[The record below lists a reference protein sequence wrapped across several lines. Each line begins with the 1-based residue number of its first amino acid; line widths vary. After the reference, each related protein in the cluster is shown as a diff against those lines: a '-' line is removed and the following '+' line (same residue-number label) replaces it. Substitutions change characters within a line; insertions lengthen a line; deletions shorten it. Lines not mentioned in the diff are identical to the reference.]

1 MIPMINPIHIL
12 FFAFLWIP
20 FTITGNPNQPVKII
34 FDTDMAGDCDDAG
47 ALGVLN
53 ALADLGEADILAV
66 ITNRKDPANASA
78 AAAGAIN
85 TWYGRPGIPLGTDKD
100 GAKTASLTGSSYT
113 LKLKEEFSTDAG
125 FDDQMPDALHIYR
138 KTLAAQPDSSVVI
151 CSVGALSNL
160 EDLIRSGAD
169 EYSEMDGKTL
179 IRKKVKKTVIMG
191 GGFPRTPL
199 PETNIKLDPSAAVT
213 VTNEWPG
220 EIIWQGVEVGWAIY
234 TGSGLQKS
242 PRTNP
247 VRRAFE
253 LRPFKGH
260 QAIDHGKPSHDQA
273 AVLIAVRG
281 PENRY
286 WKVSPN
292 GHVTIDSEGNTE
304 WKARNNG
311 KHRFVTIKSHPE
323 RLEEVLEGLMCQPP
337 GKKIKQQNQ

>member
-1 MIPMINPIHIL
+1 MIRFITIL
-12 FFAFLWIP
+12 FFACIWNSFLAK
-20 FTITGNPNQPVKII
+20 GNPGQPVKII

-47 ALGVLN
+47 ALGVLH

-66 ITNRKDPANASA
+66 VTNRKDFANASA
-78 AAAGAIN
+78 AAADAIN
-85 TWYGRPGIPLGTDKD
+85 TWYGRPGIPVGTDKD
-100 GAKTASLTGSSYT
+100 GAKTASQRGSSYT
-113 LKLKEEFSTDAG
+113 LKLKEEFTADAA
-125 FDDQMPDALHIYR
+125 FDDQMPDALDIYR
-138 KTLAAQPDSSVVI
+138 KTLAAQPDSSVII

-160 EDLIRSGAD
+160 EDLIRSEAD
-169 EYSEMDGKTL
+169 EFSEMDGKTL

-213 VTNEWPG
+213 VANEWPG

-242 PRTNP
+242 DPANP

-260 QAIDHGKPSHDQA
+260 KAIDYGKPSHDQA

-281 PENRY
+281 PEKRY
-286 WKVSPN
+286 WTVSPS
-292 GHVTIDSEGNTE
+292 GDVLVDSMGNTE
-304 WKARNNG
+304 WKSRNNG
-311 KHRFVTIKSHPE
+311 KHRFVTIKAHPVH
-323 RLEEVLEGLMCQPP
+323 LEEVIEGLMCQPP
-337 GKKIKQQNQ
+337 LHKN